1 AQPRP
6 LDRLETCDALG
17 GIDVVVGWDMPQF
30 DVAVIENQPNACEC
44 AKRCEEEIRC
54 RFFSFTETTLQC
66 FLKSS
71 DPLFGENP
79 FLTHWR
85 FSEFPV
91 PGDIPGFDLFFEQLP
106 PSDNVVADIGTP
118 CMAKC
123 KENPD
128 CVWINFNRLGG
139 CWLKK
144 PVQNDLVRLGFP
156 RNKRCPAGCA
166 DCDAFG
172 TCTPPQLAPDAVQ
185 NHLSK
190 IKADVDVRQE
200 FLDFINAWDLNKDGI
215 LSPEELQAMEQENAI
230 GLPATAIQNHDVAG
244 LTSHIDTLL
253 TSAPKTCTDCTP
265 DFNLALP
272 GENSCSARAATDEEK
287 LRVHLLCAHGHT
299 MGAAVAV
306 AKRNPTSS
314 LAKLVDA
321 FLRPRQFGE
330 IAIPVSLLV
339 SWVVSRIAVGKLKK
353 PSAPPV
359 VKPISPRCNTDADCG
374 DGTTCVSNL
383 CTNNG
388 NLAPA
393 ADLDIASDPEVLS
406 KALIYSHMAAAAY
419 DPPQTLTVASC
430 GKSYTLINKGS
441 SPNFDLKCAIY
452 VDEKYTENRAG
463 EIVIAFKGSETLQEW
478 AIDLD
483 SGLTDCLLPGGGAC
497 GKIHSGFLNGWADL
511 RNLISEEVMRL
522 LALAAGPVNLALT
535 GHSLG
540 GALARLA
547 AVDLNFRTIKFN
559 DVYTFGAPRIGDAQF
574 EAAYN
579 AAKAPGQSHARIVQ
593 WDKDIS
599 QDVDP
604 VTVVPFVKSGYA
616 DPQQPRYLVPCL
628 NDQNGQCFIATLHDM
643 ESYKKNI
650 IKSSTNSDQL
660 MCSTLQAG
668 TTAGK
673 RLTGPTVDAD
683 LIAEGFTLVGT
694 ICERPPVGRRF
705 AARSGRLERRACGD
719 ADLTFIGLHGTSVA
733 GAAALKAGNIQPGTS
748 QQLGAGLYVTDD
760 EPTARFFARNRKIK
774 EEDDARKN
782 GDSNFVTQGVVLRVF
797 ARNFNNMVGLTFPPG
812 MDPVLRQAEKDQL
825 DADFDWIAAD
835 HKHIDPD
842 VLELRKTKQIKFC
855 PRALASLAFR
865 DH

>member
-1 AQPRP
+1 MRFELHHFLGLGVALLGASHVAAQPRP
-6 LDRLETCDALG
+6 LDRLETCDAFG
-17 GIDVVVGWDMPQF
+17 GVDVVVGWDIPGF
-30 DVAVIENQPNACEC
+30 DIAVIENQSNACEC
-44 AKRCEEEIRC
+44 AKRCEEEIGC
-54 RFFSFTETTLQC
+54 RFFAFIETIRQC

-71 DPLFGENP
+71 DPLYEDYP

-91 PGDIPGFDLFFEQLP
+91 PGDLPGFDLSFEQLP
-106 PSDNVVADIGTP
+106 PSDNLNMVADIGTP

-128 CVWINFNRLGG
+128 CVWINFNHLGG

-144 PVQNDLVRLGFP
+144 PNQDDIVHLGFP

-172 TCTPPQLAPDAVQ
+172 TCTPRQLAPDAVQ

-190 IKADVDVRQE
+190 IKTDVDVRQE

-230 GLPATAIQNHDVAG
+230 GLPAIAIENQDVAG
-244 LTSHIDTLL
+244 LTSHIDNLL
-253 TSAPKTCTDCTP
+253 TSAPKTCSDCTP

-272 GENSCSARAATDEEK
+272 GENSCSTKATTDEEK

-299 MGAAVAV
+299 MNAAVAV
-306 AKRNPTSS
+306 AKRSPTSS

-330 IAIPVSLLV
+330 IAIPVSFLV
-339 SWVVSRIAVGKLKK
+339 SWLVSRIAVGKLKK
-353 PSAPPV
+353 P
-359 VKPISPRCNTDADCG
+359 
-374 DGTTCVSNL
+374 
-383 CTNNG
+383 
-388 NLAPA
+388 
-393 ADLDIASDPEVLS
+393 
-406 KALIYSHMAAAAY
+406 
-419 DPPQTLTVASC
+419 
-430 GKSYTLINKGS
+430 
-441 SPNFDLKCAIY
+441 
-452 VDEKYTENRAG
+452 
-463 EIVIAFKGSETLQEW
+463 
-478 AIDLD
+478 
-483 SGLTDCLLPGGGAC
+483 
-497 GKIHSGFLNGWADL
+497 
-511 RNLISEEVMRL
+511 
-522 LALAAGPVNLALT
+522 LAAGPVNLALT

-574 EAAYN
+574 EAAYD
-579 AAKAPGQSHARIVQ
+579 AAKAPGQSHVRIVQ

-616 DPQQPRYLVPCL
+616 EPQQPRYLVPCL

-668 TTAGK
+668 TAAGK
-673 RLTGPTVDAD
+673 TLTGSTVDAD
-683 LIAEGFTLVGT
+683 LITEGFKLVGT
-694 ICERPPVGRRF
+694 LCERPLVGRRF

-719 ADLTFIGLHGTSVA
+719 GELTFIGLHGTSVA

-748 QQLGAGLYVTDD
+748 QQLGKGLYVTND

-774 EEDDARKN
+774 EEDEARKN
-782 GDSNFVTQGVVLRVF
+782 AKKGDPPFVTKAVVLRVF
-797 ARNFNNMVGLTFPPG
+797 ARNFNKMVGRTFPTG
-812 MDPVLRQAEKDQL
+812 MDPLLRQDEKDKL
-825 DADFDWIAAD
+825 DTDFDWLAAD

-842 VLELRKTKQIKFC
+842 VMDVRKTKQIKFC
-855 PRALASLAFR
+855 PRALASLEFR